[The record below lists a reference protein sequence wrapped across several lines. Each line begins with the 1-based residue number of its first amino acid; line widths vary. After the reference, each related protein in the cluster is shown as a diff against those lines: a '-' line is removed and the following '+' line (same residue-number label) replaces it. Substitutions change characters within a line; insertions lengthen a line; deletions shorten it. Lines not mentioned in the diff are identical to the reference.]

1 MAPIKP
7 DTLKEIVRR
16 IMRTRPD
23 EIGCETCFDSLDQ
36 FVDMELEGKDAAQ
49 ALPLVK
55 RHLEICHGCRDEYH
69 ALLTALQDFKDSE
82 APATH

>member
-1 MAPIKP
+1 MASIKP

-23 EIGCETCFDSLDQ
+23 EIGCETCFDSLDR

-49 ALPLVK
+49 AMPLIK
-55 RHLEICHGCRDEYH
+55 RHLEICGGCSDEYQ
-69 ALLTALQDFKDSE
+69 ALLTALEDINDSIS
-82 APATH
+82 PA